1 MLYVSNRNPL
11 ALISL
16 TPGVLGGGG
25 SFASSSQQTF
35 SVNGGGASSGNN
47 EVQVDGA
54 SVVMPRQGGSIATSP
69 SGDAVEELRIQTT
82 MFDAAYGHSNG
93 GVVSYATRAGTN
105 QLHGSFEEFY
115 RNKAFNPNTSL
126 NNNPAL
132 PPRDASRH

>member
-35 SVNGGGASSGNN
+35 SMNGGGASSGNN
-47 EVQVDGA
+47 EVTVDGA

-69 SGDAVEELRIQTT
+69 SGDSVEELRVQTT
-82 MFDAAYGHSNG
+82 LFDAAYGHSNG
-93 GVVSYATRAGTN
+93 GVVSYATRSGTN
-105 QLHGSFEEFY
+105 QLHGSFQDFY
-115 RNKAFNPNTSL
+115 PHQTFNPNST
-126 NNNPAL
+126 PTTT
-132 PPRDASRH
+132 PP